1 MLVAMQMFY
10 DEELPIISLKA
21 VKEMDGMAKTRLME
35 DLHEEHQNSLNSPH
49 LRLFYSDLLSILI
62 KNHGH

>member
-1 MLVAMQMFY
+1 MFY
-10 DEELPIISLKA
+10 DDELPILNLKS

-35 DLHEEHQNSLNSPH
+35 DLHEEYQNSLNSH
-49 LRLFYSDLLSILI
+49 HMRLFYSDLLSILV